1 MLYLRFLLIGKSHS
15 QDLFGLL
22 PLDTQDIEGANSIL
36 KRIYTLSPNIKL
48 PLMSARVMIKKG
60 LGDRILH
67 GSKDI
72 RREAISYAATPTQHS
87 SARELVKA
95 IPDRFCFLGESA
107 DPDILPLQDVMSDV
121 TQGDVSAVVV
131 AETQRPV
138 PPALESCS
146 ANGSNVFQSRRRKP
160 RQPPLTGIEA
170 VNACATRMAALL
182 QAVGGSDITAGAE
195 ACFTFA
201 VTLVRRFRGQPP
213 KLVHLLILFLR
224 LVVVN

>member
-1 MLYLRFLLIGKSHS
+1 MLYLKFLLGKLNS
-15 QDLFGLL
+15 QDHFGLL
-22 PLDTQDIEGANSIL
+22 PLDTQDVEGANSIL
-36 KRIYTLSPNIKL
+36 KRIYTLAPNIKL
-48 PLMSARVMIKKG
+48 PLMSARVTIKKG

-72 RREAISYAATPTQHS
+72 RREAISYAVTQHS
-87 SARELVKA
+87 FARELVEA
-95 IPDRFCFLGESA
+95 APDRFCFLGESA

-121 TQGDVSAVVV
+121 MQGDVSAVVV
-131 AETQRPV
+131 AETQLPV
-138 PPALESCS
+138 PPALEPSCS
-146 ANGSNVFQSRRRKP
+146 ANGSNVFQGRRRKP
-160 RQPPLTGIEA
+160 RQPPPTGIEA

-182 QAVGGSDITAGAE
+182 QAVGGSDITAGSQ

-201 VTLVRRFRGQPP
+201 VTLVRRFSGQPP